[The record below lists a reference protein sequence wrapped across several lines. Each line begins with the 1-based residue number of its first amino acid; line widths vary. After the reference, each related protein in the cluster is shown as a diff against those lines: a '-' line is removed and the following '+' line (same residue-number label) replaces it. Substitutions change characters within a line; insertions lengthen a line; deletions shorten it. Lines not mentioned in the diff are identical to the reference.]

1 MVGRE
6 SCLPMPKAIAKEA
19 ILWAAD
25 QIDRGITHEFGAAT
39 WYAVVI
45 NENAYPPKFGCDPES
60 TG

>member
-1 MVGRE
+1 
-6 SCLPMPKAIAKEA
+6 MPKAIAKEA